1 MLTFV
6 LVRAGEGETK
16 EICVAHGQ
24 TLAALVQVVTTIW
37 NAQITD
43 FPLPWT
49 AGNQGFLVEERDA
62 LVAMLA
68 GHPCTPGR
76 YVLAPI
82 YPIWEQVTLVIAD
95 VAISLGNTATGYRI
109 V

>member
-6 LVRAGEGETK
+6 LVRAGEGDTK
-16 EICVAHGQ
+16 EICVAHGK
-24 TLAALVQVVTTIW
+24 TLAALVQVIVATW
-37 NAQITD
+37 NAEIAD

-49 AGNQGFLVEERDA
+49 PGNQGFLVEERDA

-68 GHPCTPGR
+68 DYPCTPGR

-82 YPIWEQVTLVIAD
+82 DPVWEQVTLVIAD
-95 VAISLGNTATGYRI
+95 TDTGSLEA
-109 V
+109 